1 MKIIFKFGFLDVS
14 LLRSRG
20 TLHTPSGKQISIN
33 SWEYMIIS
41 VRAHDSLLPLNR
53 CFLFFVFV
61 LSQTHQLDHSA
72 HYLRL
77 KFLVENKMQHYIP
90 KPEEDV
96 YELVMFT
103 TVVQVHAIGDYS
115 SVICVLVLIVVGE
128 VEQVLKQMSLVQ
140 GSQVRGAALLT
151 VVCPQSGSATL
162 LMRGA
167 APCYHKKLKSRADSQ
182 TAFSLL
188 FLAFLEALT
197 VFCFKL
203 LTLVRKTA
211 LTLVLCDFCWHVEID
226 GLNPVG

>member
-20 TLHTPSGKQISIN
+20 TLHTPSGKQIAIN
-33 SWEYMIIS
+33 SWEYVIIS

-90 KPEEDV
+90 KPEEDI

-103 TVVQVHAIGDYS
+103 TVVQVHSVGDYS
-115 SVICVLVLIVVGE
+115 SVVCVLVLIVVGE
-128 VEQVLKQMSLVQ
+128 VERVLKQMSLVQ

-151 VVCPQSGSATL
+151 MVPPEWKCHLAYARSSAV
-162 LMRGA
+162 
-167 APCYHKKLKSRADSQ
+167 PS
-182 TAFSLL
+182 
-188 FLAFLEALT
+188 
-197 VFCFKL
+197 
-203 LTLVRKTA
+203 
-211 LTLVLCDFCWHVEID
+211 
-226 GLNPVG
+226 